1 MDYGM
6 ISKIEKA
13 KIYSSERERIRFD
26 SLRVH
31 VTGDNNA
38 DHLVEYHAGKWN
50 CDCGFFSTRGVC
62 SHTMAIERI
71 LADMVQI
78 GEVMTS

>member
-13 KIYSSERERIRFD
+13 KIYSEERERIQFEN
-26 SLRVH
+26 LRVSIK
-31 VTGDNNA
+31 GDNNKA
-38 DHLVEYHAGKWN
+38 PHVVEYNNGLWK
-50 CDCGFFSTRGVC
+50 CDCDFFASRNVC

-71 LADMVQI
+71 LRDMVEL
-78 GEVMTS
+78 GEAV

>member
-6 ISKIEKA
+6 IGKIEKA
-13 KIYSSERERIRFD
+13 KIYAEERDRIQFD

-31 VTGDNNA
+31 LRGDNDSVHEITYDNGVW
-38 DHLVEYHAGKWN
+38 H

-62 SHTMAIERI
+62 SHTMAMERV
-71 LADMVQI
+71 LADMVEI
-78 GEVMTS
+78 GAVSV